1 MNTLLN
7 QPFFTEARKG
17 RDHWTFYL
25 ITLGLAFIFMVV
37 LTLMVF
43 IPFVLANPSN
53 AVAVMDL
60 PAPALLTVTML
71 PFSGVIL
78 AIWLALRFL
87 HRRPFQSLIAPAGRF
102 RWRLFFTSA
111 LFWLVLSALMDG
123 VLSLL
128 QPGNYRWTFDPAA
141 FFSFLPFALVLTPI
155 QIAAEELLF
164 RGYLMQGI
172 GARARSIWLPLLVP
186 AVFFTI
192 LHLSN
197 PEVAE
202 YGADWTVPMY
212 LLMGLLLGWVT
223 LRSGGLELAL
233 GWHLANNWYAG
244 IFVTFPASA
253 ITTPA
258 LFTIQRY
265 DPLWGLMGLIAAS
278 VVYLLVLEVVN
289 RRILGRILLAG
300 MIFFTAC
307 SSAPVQSSVI
317 STPAVLLEECALR
330 SEQLPYMQQAECADL
345 TVPED
350 PSNPA
355 GRQIHLHVGVIKAK
369 SVNPEP
375 DPIFLL
381 AGGPGQASTTAFP
394 ALTALMDRL
403 RLKRDLVMVDQRG
416 TGSSSPLSCQLE
428 EQLPDV
434 WNRGEV
440 LDLDQAQKDME
451 TYLKECMEQWNAD
464 LRFYNT
470 TVSARDLE
478 IVRQKLGYDKINL
491 LGVSYGTRLAQEYAR
506 LYPQQVR
513 TMILDGVVPPDW
525 MLGASVRRDAQQAL
539 ERIFTRCAEEPSCHQ
554 AFPDLQGDFQK
565 VLKTLEQKP
574 VEITVPHPST
584 GEDQKV
590 ILNRTTVASLIRLIS
605 YQSQFSI
612 LIPWIIHSA
621 AQGDYRP
628 MASQAVYLL
637 GMDTGVEEGF
647 FYTVICQE
655 DVPFLPS
662 GGEQGE
668 SYFQDLLS
676 LWRTACQILNLPP
689 NNEFRSDYPALEI
702 PVLLI
707 SGEVDPVTPPA
718 NGEQAAKFFP
728 NSLHAVFPKEGHGN
742 FSSACGLSLTYQVIE
757 QGSVEAVDTTCLERH
772 SVMPFLL
779 SQNRMEP

>member
-43 IPFVLANPSN
+43 IPLVLANPSN
-53 AVAVMDL
+53 AVTVMDL

-172 GARARSIWLPLLVP
+172 GARARSIWLPLLLP
-186 AVFFTI
+186 AVFFTV

-223 LRSGGLELAL
+223 MRSGGLELAL

-258 LFTIQRY
+258 LFTIQHY
-265 DPLWGLMGLIAAS
+265 DPLWGLIGLIAVSA
-278 VVYLLVLEVVN
+278 VYLLLLEVVN
-289 RRILGRILLAG
+289 RKVLGTILFAG
-300 MIFFTAC
+300 MIFLAGC
-307 SSAPVQSSVI
+307 SPAPLQAPLV
-317 STPAVLLEECALR
+317 STPAVPLEDCTLR
-330 SEQLPYMQQAECADL
+330 SELVPLMQQAKCADL

-355 GRQIHLHVGVIKAK
+355 GRQIHLHVGVVKAK
-369 SVNPEP
+369 SANPEP

-394 ALTALMDRL
+394 AMILQMERL
-403 RLKRDLVMVDQRG
+403 SLKRDLVMVDQRG
-416 TGSSSPLSCQLE
+416 TGASSPLSCPSE
-428 EQLPDV
+428 EKLPDL

-440 LDLDQAQKDME
+440 MDLDQAQKDME
-451 TYLKECMEQWNAD
+451 NYLNECMEQWDAD

-470 TVSARDLE
+470 TVSAGDLE
-478 IVRQKLGYDKINL
+478 LVRQKLGYDKINL

-506 LYPQQVR
+506 LYPQHVR

-525 MLGASVRRDAQQAL
+525 VLGASVRRDAQRAL
-539 ERIFTRCAEEPSCHQ
+539 ERIFARCAEEPSCQQ

-565 VLKTLEQKP
+565 VLEALEREP
-574 VEITVPHPST
+574 VELTIPHPAT
-584 GEDQKV
+584 GEDQTV
-590 ILNRTTVASLIRLIS
+590 ILNRVTVSSLIRLIS
-605 YQSQFSI
+605 YQSQFSL
-612 LIPWIIHSA
+612 LIPWMIHSA

-628 MASQAVYLL
+628 MATQAVYLL
-637 GMDTGVEEGF
+637 GLEQGIEEGL
-647 FYTVICQE
+647 FYSVICQE
-655 DVPFLPS
+655 DVPFLPPE
-662 GGEQGE
+662 GEQGE
-668 SYFQDLLS
+668 YYFQDLLP
-676 LWRTACQILNLPP
+676 LWRTACQILRLPP
-689 NNEFRSDYPALEI
+689 NEAFRQDYPTLDI

-707 SGEVDPVTPPA
+707 SGEVDPVTPPQ
-718 NGEQAAKFFP
+718 NGGQAARFFP
-728 NSLHAVFPKEGHGN
+728 NSLHVVFPKEGHGN
-742 FSSACGLSLTYQVIE
+742 FTSSCGLNLTRQVIE
-757 QGSVEAVDTTCLERH
+757 KGSIEAVDITCIERH
-772 SVMPFLL
+772 SVMPFFL
-779 SQNRMEP
+779 SQSRSEP